1 MSYENPYD
9 PYGDDRRSRRGQG
22 EYSQRSGGSGNDGSY
37 QQRYDAQRQ
46 RPQAGSRGGYASDAR
61 GGAAGRGGYGNAN
74 GRGGYGNDGRGA
86 SGARSNGYGQSAAGQ
101 RSQAGQRRQAAP
113 GQYGSDGRG
122 RSQGYGQDYG
132 RGASRGNESSR
143 AQRSSY
149 GNAGSGRGSYA
160 ADPNRGAS
168 RGASYGSGRANAS
181 RGYAGDDARQRRSAT
196 GRGRVRDGR
205 QEVPQ
210 LAGHEKGRKSYSR
223 YDSAQRYSAAARDR
237 SKPRRRAG
245 GPSKAAGI
253 LASLP
258 LPGARRRSGKVHTN
272 SYTKSPARRIDFA
285 GARPA
290 IIGVLCV
297 AVCAIVAILL
307 WSNRKVNITLNGEEF
322 SIRVG
327 STCEQVIS
335 AAELEPKAGN
345 LVSVS
350 GKTLEEGAGYTY
362 TATVGGNELSN
373 DDAEQYRVGD
383 GDTLDISDG
392 GDRMEEYDVQ
402 VVDEQPKLE
411 MGGDSMGNISYVS
424 QWPSAG
430 QYEMRTGKQSGE
442 TARGDTLTETKN
454 AVITVHQ
461 ISPDDGRRLVALTF
475 DDGPAEKYTEAY
487 LEILTKYGI
496 HATFYNLGQNVE
508 AHPDL
513 CKKIVEQGSEIQSHT
528 YQHQQLTTLDAASLQ
543 SEFSNAFSDIQE
555 NAGVTTT
562 AFRPPYG
569 SFDEKA
575 WLNSGGLA
583 SVSVLWNQ
591 DSLDWK
597 LPGADA
603 IVENCL
609 KYISSGS
616 IILMHDGGGNRD
628 QDVEALPQLI
638 EKLQAEGY
646 EFVTVSELM
655 KSDSSIP
662 ADIATCSASLP
673 EGSVWPTEIKSDDDT
688 TSSDSSSSDTAA
700 SA

>member
-1 MSYENPYD
+1 MSYEQNPYD
-9 PYGDDRRSRRGQG
+9 PHNDGRRARRDDAGYSPRSGQG
-22 EYSQRSGGSGNDGSY
+22 HQNSSY
-37 QQRYDAQRQ
+37 QQRYDARAQRGASDPYGGYGRSRGYGADGPRSYGSQSRQQ
-46 RPQAGSRGGYASDAR
+46 RPGSYSQAGGSRQQGGYAGQSRERAGYRASGSPAYGDR
-61 GGAAGRGGYGNAN
+61 GG
-74 GRGGYGNDGRGA
+74 
-86 SGARSNGYGQSAAGQ
+86 
-101 RSQAGQRRQAAP
+101 
-113 GQYGSDGRG
+113 
-122 RSQGYGQDYG
+122 
-132 RGASRGNESSR
+132 SR
-143 AQRSSY
+143 AGDSRYASS
-149 GNAGSGRGSYA
+149 GSR
-160 ADPNRGAS
+160 S
-168 RGASYGSGRANAS
+168 RGASYDH
-181 RGYAGDDARQRRSAT
+181 DDARGSARGSSRYAADDRRQRGSYQPDGRAQRASA
-196 GRGRVRDGR
+196 GSRGRVAQPRSSRDGGR

-210 LAGHEKGRKSYSR
+210 LAGRDKGRRSYSR
-223 YDSAQRYSAAARDR
+223 YDSTARYSAAARER
-237 SKPRRRAG
+237 SNPRGAG
-245 GPSKAAGI
+245 AASKAAGL

-258 LPGARRRSGKVHTN
+258 FPGSRRRSNKVHTN
-272 SYTKSPARRIDFA
+272 SYTKAPTRRVDFA

-322 SIRVG
+322 SIRIG

-350 GKTLEEGAGYTY
+350 GKTLEQGSGYTY
-362 TATVGGNELSN
+362 TATLGGTELSN
-373 DDAEQYRVGD
+373 ADAEEYRVGE

-411 MGGDSMGNISYVS
+411 MGGDAWGNISYVS

-461 ISPDDGRRLVALTF
+461 ISPDDGRKLVALTF
-475 DDGPAEKYTEAY
+475 DDGPAETYTEAY

-508 AHPDL
+508 AYPEL
-513 CKKIVEQGSEIQSHT
+513 SKKVIEQGSEIQSHT
-528 YQHQQLTTLDAASLQ
+528 YQHQQLTTLDAESLQ

-555 NAGVTTT
+555 NVGVTTT

-569 SFDEKA
+569 DFNEKA

-597 LPGADA
+597 RPGASA

-609 KYISSGS
+609 KNITSGS
-616 IILMHDGGGNRD
+616 IILMHDGGGDRS
-628 QDVEALPQLI
+628 QDVEALPQII
-638 EKLQAEGY
+638 EQLQGQGY

-662 ADIATCSASLP
+662 ADIASCSASMP
-673 EGSVWPTEIKSDDDT
+673 EGSVWPTEIKSDDEDS
-688 TSSDSSSSDTAA
+688 TSADSSSSETAA

>member
-1 MSYENPYD
+1 MSYDQNPYD
-9 PYGDDRRSRRGQG
+9 PY
-22 EYSQRSGGSGNDGSY
+22 
-37 QQRYDAQRQ
+37 
-46 RPQAGSRGGYASDAR
+46 
-61 GGAAGRGGYGNAN
+61 
-74 GRGGYGNDGRGA
+74 NDGRRAQRGDA
-86 SGARSNGYGQSAAGQ
+86 GRSSGS
-101 RSQAGQRRQAAP
+101 
-113 GQYGSDGRG
+113 GRG
-122 RSQGYGQDYG
+122 RESYSAGNHGSQSRGSYGSYGQSQGYGQGYG
-132 RGASRGNESSR
+132 RSGAQSSYGSQPR
-143 AQRSSY
+143 QQRSSY
-149 GNAGSGRGSYA
+149 
-160 ADPNRGAS
+160 RGAES
-168 RGASYGSGRANAS
+168 SGYRERGTNRSYEAGNGRSQGRPDNARYSAASGQRGARGASYGRDAERGSSRAS
-181 RGYAGDDARQRRSAT
+181 RPQRGAGQRTRE
-196 GRGRVRDGR
+196 GR
-205 QEVPQ
+205 QGRNEVPQ
-210 LAGHEKGRKSYSR
+210 LAGHEKGRRSYSR
-223 YDSAQRYSAAARDR
+223 YDSGARYSAAARQR
-237 SKPRRRAG
+237 SNPRGNAG
-245 GPSKAAGI
+245 GAPKAAGL

-258 LPGARRRSGKVHTN
+258 FPGGRRRSNKVHTN
-272 SYTKSPARRIDFA
+272 SYTKAPSRRIDFA

-322 SIRVG
+322 SIRIG

-335 AAELEPKAGN
+335 AAELEPTAGN

-350 GKTLEEGAGYTY
+350 GKTLEQGTGYAF
-362 TATVGGNELSN
+362 TATLSGNELSN
-373 DDAEQYRVGD
+373 ADAEEYRVAE

-411 MGGDSMGNISYVS
+411 MGGDAWGNISYVS

-454 AVITVHQ
+454 AIITVHQ
-461 ISPDDGRRLVALTF
+461 ISPDDGRKLVALTF
-475 DDGPAEKYTEAY
+475 DDGPAESYTESY

-508 AHPDL
+508 AYPDL
-513 CKKIVEQGSEIQSHT
+513 AKKIIEQGSEIHSHT

-543 SEFSNAFSDIQE
+543 SEFSSAFADIQE

-569 SFDEKA
+569 DFNEKA

-597 LPGADA
+597 RPGASA

-609 KYISSGS
+609 KSITSGS
-616 IILMHDGGGNRD
+616 IILMHDGGGDRS
-628 QDVEALPQLI
+628 QDVEALPQII
-638 EKLQAEGY
+638 EQLQSQGY

-662 ADIATCSASLP
+662 ADIASCSASMP
-673 EGSVWPTEIKSDDDT
+673 EGSVWPTEIKSDDEDST
-688 TSSDSSSSDTAA
+688 TTDSSSSETTA

>member
-9 PYGDDRRSRRGQG
+9 PYGDDHRARRGG
-22 EYSQRSGGSGNDGSY
+22 DGYSQRSGSSSSGGSY
-37 QQRYDAQRQ
+37 QQRYDSRGQ
-46 RPQAGSRGGYASDAR
+46 RPQAGSRGGYGSYGEYGNRSGYGRPSASQRPRSGLDGRAHSSQGYGRGYGREGSRGSYEYERSRRGGYGDGHGRPDPRGSSHGSGRGGVPRGYATDVAR
-61 GGAAGRGGYGNAN
+61 QHRGAAGRG
-74 GRGGYGNDGRGA
+74 R
-86 SGARSNGYGQSAAGQ
+86 
-101 RSQAGQRRQAAP
+101 P
-113 GQYGSDGRG
+113 
-122 RSQGYGQDYG
+122 
-132 RGASRGNESSR
+132 
-143 AQRSSY
+143 
-149 GNAGSGRGSYA
+149 
-160 ADPNRGAS
+160 
-168 RGASYGSGRANAS
+168 
-181 RGYAGDDARQRRSAT
+181 
-196 GRGRVRDGR
+196 RDER

-210 LAGHEKGRKSYSR
+210 LAGHERRERSYSR
-223 YDSAQRYSAAARDR
+223 YGSAPRYSAAARNR
-237 SKPRRRAG
+237 SNPRGRTGAAPKVAGLLFALPFFGGRRRNDHVR
-245 GPSKAAGI
+245 
-253 LASLP
+253 
-258 LPGARRRSGKVHTN
+258 PGAYTRS
-272 SYTKSPARRIDFA
+272 PRRRIDFA

-307 WSNRKVNITLNGEEF
+307 WSNRKVSITLNGDEF
-322 SIRVG
+322 SIRIG

-335 AAELEPKAGN
+335 AAELEPAAGN

-350 GKTLEEGAGYTY
+350 GKTLEEGAGYAY
-362 TATVGGNELSN
+362 TATLSGNELSN

-402 VVDEQPKLE
+402 VMDEQPKLE

-454 AVITVHQ
+454 AVVTVHQ
-461 ISPDDGRRLVALTF
+461 ISPDDGRKLVALTF

-508 AHPDL
+508 AYPDL

-528 YQHQQLTTLDAASLQ
+528 YQHQQLTTLDAEALQ
-543 SEFSNAFSDIQE
+543 SEFSNAFSDIEE

-569 SFDEKA
+569 DFNEKA

-628 QDVEALPQLI
+628 QDVEALPQII

-662 ADIATCSASLP
+662 EDVASCSSKLP
-673 EGSVWPTEIKSDDDT
+673 EGSVWPTEIKSDDDK
-688 TSSDSSSSDTAA
+688 SSSEDSSSSQATT